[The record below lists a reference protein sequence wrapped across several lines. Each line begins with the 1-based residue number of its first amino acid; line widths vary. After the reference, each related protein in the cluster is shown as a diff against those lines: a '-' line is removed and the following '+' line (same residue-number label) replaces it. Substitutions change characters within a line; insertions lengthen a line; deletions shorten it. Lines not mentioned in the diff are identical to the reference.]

1 MFTQWEG
8 FQTGKWQEEINVR
21 DFIQRNYAPYEGNEE
36 FLKPA
41 TGRTEELLHKF
52 ENLLVLE
59 REFGGVLDIDTHT
72 VTSLLNYKPGYLDK
86 DKEIIVG
93 LQTDRPLKR
102 GVNPFGGLRM
112 TREACKAYGYELS
125 QKVEDEFQYRT
136 THNDGVF
143 RVYNKATKAAR
154 HCGLI
159 TGLPDAYGRG
169 RIIGDYRRVA
179 LYGVDRLIEEKQK
192 DKDRISMET
201 MDVDHIRQLEELYQ
215 QINFLGKLKEMAAM
229 YGYDISQPA
238 QNAKEAVQ
246 WLYFAYLGAIKEQ
259 NGAAMSLGRTS
270 TFLDIYFERDL
281 ERGILDETQVQEI
294 VDDFV
299 MKLRMARHLRTPEY
313 NDLFAGDPMWITES
327 IGGMGEDGRTLVT
340 KNSYR
345 MLHTLY
351 NLKPSA
357 EPNLTVLWSKNLPE
371 NFKRFCA
378 KVSCDTDAIQYENDD
393 LMRPQFGDDYG
404 IACCVSA
411 MRIGKEMQ
419 FFGARANLA
428 KMLLMALN
436 GGKDEKHNMQ
446 VGPKHEPYQGEYL
459 EYDKVME
466 LLDIYRPWL
475 ANMYANTMNVI
486 HYMHDKY
493 AYEKTQM
500 ALHDTDVHRY
510 MAFGIAGMSVLADSL
525 SAIKHAKV
533 RCIRDEETGLIT
545 DYEIIGEYPAFGNDD
560 DRADQIA
567 SEQVRLFYEELKK
580 QKLYRDAEPTLSIL
594 TITSNV
600 VYGKKTGATPDGR
613 KAGEPFAPGAN
624 PMHGRDINGALA
636 SLNSVAKISYQYCK
650 DGISN
655 TFSIVPQAMGKTEE
669 ERLANLTAVLDG
681 YFGQMAHHLNVNVL
695 NRDTLVDAYNNP
707 AKYPNLTIRVSGYA
721 VNFNKLTKE
730 QQRSEERR
738 VGKECRSRWSP
749 YH

>member
-1 MFTQWEG
+1 M
-8 FQTGKWQEEINVR
+8 
-21 DFIQRNYAPYEGNEE
+21 
-36 FLKPA
+36 
-41 TGRTEELLHKF
+41 
-52 ENLLVLE
+52 
-59 REFGGVLDIDTHT
+59 
-72 VTSLLNYKPGYLDK
+72 
-86 DKEIIVG
+86 
-93 LQTDRPLKR
+93 
-102 GVNPFGGLRM
+102 
-112 TREACKAYGYELS
+112 
-125 QKVEDEFQYRT
+125 
-136 THNDGVF
+136 
-143 RVYNKATKAAR
+143 
-154 HCGLI
+154 
-159 TGLPDAYGRG
+159 
-169 RIIGDYRRVA
+169 
-179 LYGVDRLIEEKQK
+179 
-192 DKDRISMET
+192 
-201 MDVDHIRQLEELYQ
+201 DHIRQLEELYQ

-475 ANMYANTMNVI
+475 ANMYANTMNEI

-730 QQRSEERR
+730 QQKEVISRTFHERI
-738 VGKECRSRWSP
+738 
-749 YH
+749 

>member
-1 MFTQWEG
+1 
-8 FQTGKWQEEINVR
+8 
-21 DFIQRNYAPYEGNEE
+21 
-36 FLKPA
+36 
-41 TGRTEELLHKF
+41 
-52 ENLLVLE
+52 
-59 REFGGVLDIDTHT
+59 
-72 VTSLLNYKPGYLDK
+72 
-86 DKEIIVG
+86 
-93 LQTDRPLKR
+93 
-102 GVNPFGGLRM
+102 M

-707 AKYPNLTIRVSGYA
+707 EKYPNLTIRVSGYA

-730 QQRSEERR
+730 QQKEVISRTFHERM
-738 VGKECRSRWSP
+738 
-749 YH
+749 